1 MEPNKTASRVIRRFA
16 NAEHEK
22 LLKEFAKLFAGPKIS
37 DSRICQQ
44 LGITL
49 TEAHRLAQ
57 ELRVQLGI
65 TAMQSL
71 RDALRH
77 RH

>member
-1 MEPNKTASRVIRRFA
+1 MSAERVARRFLA
-16 NAEHEK
+16 NQEHQQ
-22 LLKEFAKLFAGPKIS
+22 LLHDFAKLFAGPRIS
-37 DSRICQQ
+37 DSRLCQQ

-49 TEAHRLAQ
+49 DEAHKLAN
-57 ELRVQLGI
+57 EWRDILGI
-65 TAMQSL
+65 TSMVSL